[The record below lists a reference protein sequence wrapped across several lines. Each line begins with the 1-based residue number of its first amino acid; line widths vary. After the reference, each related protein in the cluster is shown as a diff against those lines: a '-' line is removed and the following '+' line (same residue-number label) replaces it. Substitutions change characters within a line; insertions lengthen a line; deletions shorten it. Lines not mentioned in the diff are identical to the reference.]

1 MNFYNEEIN
10 SKFNSDLQRQ
20 IDGTLPLNH
29 VYQLGKASEILQ
41 SAGIPKLEI
50 ELDSKRLRRKSQ
62 QENHPF
68 DLADMKNLPEA
79 VQKPLAIFD
88 SKAKQGSFVILTE
101 IQQNGNNY
109 VVALMGNR
117 AKGNIRINDIKS
129 IYPKENSS
137 AIAGWINDGLL
148 RYADKNKMGDWLSA
162 REPNYHRRQNPI
174 TLSKTVLQQFTNNN
188 IANSNT

>member
-10 SKFNSDLQRQ
+10 SKFNSDLQQQ

-79 VQKPLAIFD
+79 VQKPLAVFD
-88 SKAKQGSFVILTE
+88 STTKDGSFVILTE
-101 IQQNGNNY
+101 IQQQEKNY
-109 VVALMGNR
+109 VAVLQGNR
-117 AKGNIRINDIKS
+117 KNENIQINS
-129 IYPKENSS
+129 IRSVYPKESAS
-137 AIAGWINDGLL
+137 AIAGWINSGLMK
-148 RYADKNKMGDWLSA
+148 YADKNKMGDWLSV
-162 REPNYHRRQNPI
+162 REPNYHSRQNPI

-188 IANSNT
+188 IANCVA